1 MGKHQQIPVGPKY
14 LIRIPQMCQGHHKQR
29 KLNITAKS
37 SLIWYIGW
45 DPGTGGQNTL
55 GKL

>member
-1 MGKHQQIPVGPKY
+1 MGKHQQIPEGPKY
-14 LIRIPQMCQGHHKQR
+14 VIIPQMCQGHHKQR
-29 KLNITAKS
+29 KLNVTAKS

-45 DPGTGGQNTL
+45 DPGIGGKNTL